1 MKEGE
6 MMKEQDEM
14 VINHLR
20 QALSHLDTALNV
32 TIESLRE
39 NPDSKKLVGTIWEEF
54 LGAFFGKVRKKGKE
68 HNVNLLSLI
77 SFPKL
82 RKF

>member
-1 MKEGE
+1 METKNEE
-6 MMKEQDEM
+6 
-14 VINHLR
+14 VISHLK
-20 QALSHLDTALNV
+20 QALSHLDTALNMTV
-32 TIESLRE
+32 LSLRE
-39 NPDSKKLVGTIWEEF
+39 SPGSKKIVGTIWEEF
-54 LGAFFGKVRKKGKE
+54 LGTFFGRVRSKGKE

>member
-1 MKEGE
+1 
-6 MMKEQDEM
+6 M
-14 VINHLR
+14 VISHLR
-20 QALSHLDTALNV
+20 QALSHLDTALNM

-39 NPDSKKLVGTIWEEF
+39 NPDSKKTVGSIWEEF
-54 LGAFFGKVRKKGKE
+54 LGTFFGKVRRKGKE
-68 HNVNLLSLI
+68 SNINLLSLI

>member
-1 MKEGE
+1 V
-6 MMKEQDEM
+6 KEQNEM

-20 QALSHLDTALNV
+20 QALSHLDTALNM

-39 NPDSKKLVGTIWEEF
+39 NPDSKKTVGSIWEEF
-54 LGAFFGKVRKKGKE
+54 LGTFFGKVRRKGKE
-68 HNVNLLSLI
+68 NNINLLSLI

>member
-1 MKEGE
+1 V
-6 MMKEQDEM
+6 KEQDEM

-20 QALSHLDTALNV
+20 QALSHLDTALNM

-39 NPDSKKLVGTIWEEF
+39 NPDSKKTVGSIWEEF
-54 LGAFFGKVRKKGKE
+54 LGTFFGKVRRKGKE
-68 HNVNLLSLI
+68 SNINLLSLI

>member
-1 MKEGE
+1 V
-6 MMKEQDEM
+6 KEQDEI
-14 VINHLR
+14 VISHLR
-20 QALSHLDTALNV
+20 QALSHLDSALNM

-39 NPDSKKLVGTIWEEF
+39 NPDSKKTVGSIWEEF
-54 LGAFFGKVRKKGKE
+54 LGTFFGKVRRKGKE
-68 HNVNLLSLI
+68 NNINLLSLI

>member
-1 MKEGE
+1 VKES
-6 MMKEQDEM
+6 DEM

-20 QALSHLDTALNV
+20 QALMHLDMALNV

-39 NPDSKKLVGTIWEEF
+39 KPESKKLVGTIWEEF
-54 LGAFFGKVRKKGKE
+54 LGTFFGKIRKKGKE
-68 HNVNLLSLI
+68 HNVNLLSLV

>member
-1 MKEGE
+1 V
-6 MMKEQDEM
+6 KEQDEM
-14 VINHLR
+14 VISHLR
-20 QALSHLDTALNV
+20 QALSHLDTALNM

-39 NPDSKKLVGTIWEEF
+39 NPDSKKTVGSIWEEF
-54 LGAFFGKVRKKGKE
+54 LGTFFGKVRRKGKE
-68 HNVNLLSLI
+68 SNINLLSLI

>member
-1 MKEGE
+1 MS
-6 MMKEQDEM
+6 EQQQNE
-14 VINHLR
+14 VIDHLK

-32 TIESLRE
+32 TIQSLRN
-39 NPDSKKLVGTIWEEF
+39 NPNSKKLVGTIWEEF
-54 LGAFFGKVRKKGKE
+54 LGTFFGRVRSKGKE
-68 HNVNLLSLI
+68 NNVNLLSLI

>member
-1 MKEGE
+1 V
-6 MMKEQDEM
+6 KEQDEI

-20 QALSHLDTALNV
+20 QALLHLDTALNV
-32 TIESLRE
+32 SIELIQE

-54 LGAFFGKVRKKGKE
+54 LGTFFGKVRKKGKE

>member
-1 MKEGE
+1 MVTK
-6 MMKEQDEM
+6 QDEM
-14 VINHLR
+14 VISHLR
-20 QALSHLDTALNV
+20 QALSHLDTALNM

-39 NPDSKKLVGTIWEEF
+39 NPDSKKTVGSIWEEF
-54 LGAFFGKVRKKGKE
+54 LGTFFGKVRRKGKE
-68 HNVNLLSLI
+68 NNINLLSLI

>member
-1 MKEGE
+1 
-6 MMKEQDEM
+6 MKEQDEM
-14 VINHLR
+14 VISHLR
-20 QALSHLDTALNV
+20 QALSHLDTALNM

-39 NPDSKKLVGTIWEEF
+39 NPDSKKTVGSIWEEF
-54 LGAFFGKVRKKGKE
+54 LGTFFGKVRRKGKE
-68 HNVNLLSLI
+68 SNINLLSLI